1 MPDSIKKQK
10 NSRRK
15 FFKVCGSLAGTLLAG
30 QAAVSTTQASISSR
44 HYDRVKLILNK
55 SAVRPDELPV
65 GQAFIFNYPYVT
77 TPCILVNLGKSAL
90 QRTNLAMENGT
101 RYNWSGGSG
110 KAKTV
115 VAYSAIC
122 AHRMTYPA
130 KSASFI
136 NYRHSK
142 VVFFDKNKQRQEMSQ
157 TIYCCSERSVY
168 DPLHGAQ
175 VIGGPAPQPLASIL
189 LDYDDNQNEL
199 YAVGTAGGEMFDLF
213 FEKFAFRLQLDFEI
227 TDVKKRTTG
236 QVAIVPIEEYSE
248 TIVRC

>member
-1 MPDSIKKQK
+1 MPDSTKKQK
-10 NSRRK
+10 SDRRN
-15 FFKVCGSLAGTLLAG
+15 FFKICGSLAGTLLAG
-30 QAAVSTTQASISSR
+30 QTAISPTQASISSK
-44 HYDRVKLILNK
+44 HYNRVKLILNK

-65 GQAFIFNYPYVT
+65 GQAFVFNYPYVT

-130 KSASFI
+130 KSVSFI

-142 VVFFDKNKQRQEMSQ
+142 VVFFDKNKQRQEMAQ
-157 TIYCCSERSVY
+157 IIYCCSERSVY

-213 FEKFAFRLQLDFEI
+213 FEKFTFRLQLDFEI